1 MADDR
6 MKDDNLERNM
16 GGTRGEG
23 GDRDFDQGQQSP
35 GRNPSSGQKGGQ
47 QSGQGGQQ
55 REPLGM
61 DDDED
66 MDTGGAGNRGGQ
78 NL

>member
-6 MKDDNLERNM
+6 MKEDNLERNM
-16 GGTRGEG
+16 GGTSGEG
-23 GDRDFDQGQQSP
+23 RDSDFDKSQQTP

-61 DDDED
+61 DDEED
-66 MDTGGAGNRGGQ
+66 LDAGGASKRGGQ